1 MTKRWTQMLIGLTI
15 LGLFFGWIRHVDAR
29 AEQDAQLLLRVAKP
43 FMQSNEQI
51 TFKYTGYFGT
61 CDGVD
66 ARVMGA
72 SERLSHKLGFTT
84 NINEPISL
92 KNGIYTNKSEVAESA
107 VATLTVA
114 SPVGQ
119 SACYAVL
126 RLDAPGSADQA
137 QLLKWQEQ
145 MTTQLTGQGIKGK
158 WNVMIQGNAVDEDF
172 GLSNDPKEYL
182 NELVRAYKGTVV
194 ESYEDG
200 TTFSASLVASEFE
213 SSIQSG
219 DQKVNVQIAL
229 HQDTISGLWRLTIGT
244 PIITME
250 Y

>member
-1 MTKRWTQMLIGLTI
+1 MSKRWTQIIIGITI
-15 LGLFFGWIRHVDAR
+15 LGLFFGWIRHVDAQ
-29 AEQDAQLLLRVAKP
+29 AEQDAQLLISVAKP
-43 FMQSNEQI
+43 YMQSNEHI

-66 ARVMGA
+66 AKVMDAG
-72 SERLSHKLGFTT
+72 ERLSNKLGFQSYT
-84 NINEPISL
+84 NESVSL
-92 KNGIYTNKSEVAESA
+92 KSGVYTVKSEVAASA

-126 RLDAPGSADQA
+126 RLDAPASADQA

-145 MTTQLTGQGIKGK
+145 MTAQLTEQGIQGM
-158 WNVMIQGNAVDEDF
+158 WNVMIQGNAAEAYRI
-172 GLSNDPKEYL
+172 SNNPKEFL
-182 NELVRAYKGTVV
+182 AELVQAYKGNIV
-194 ESYEDG
+194 ERYEDG
-200 TTFSASLVASEFE
+200 TTFSASVVSSEFE
-213 SSIQSG
+213 ASIRSG
-219 DQKVNVQIAL
+219 NQKVNVQIAL
-229 HQDTISGLWRLTIGT
+229 HLDTTSGLWRLTIGT